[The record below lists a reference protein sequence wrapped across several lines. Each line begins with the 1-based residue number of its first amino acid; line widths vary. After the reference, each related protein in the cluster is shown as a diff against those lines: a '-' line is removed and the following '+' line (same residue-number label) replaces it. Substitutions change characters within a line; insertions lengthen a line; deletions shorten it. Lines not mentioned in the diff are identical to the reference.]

1 EGEVGRF
8 VGDDV
13 KYNAVAQRVMDGN
26 GIPLNDLHA
35 TSKAF
40 PADHFVGPGNVH
52 FTSAGSAKLAD
63 QVAAE
68 IAKKL
73 D

>member
-1 EGEVGRF
+1 MTIGSDMKPTICQF
-8 VGDDV
+8 
-13 KYNAVAQRVMDGN
+13 YFLTA
-26 GIPLNDLHA
+26 PNDLHA

-40 PADHFVGPGNVH
+40 PADHFIGPGNVH

-68 IAKKL
+68 ILKL
-73 D
+73 LE